1 VKLATGTLGV
11 GVAWGISQTAILFYL
26 LVRIGLIPLRS
37 FFLYPEL
44 SGLGPH
50 QAAWTVLGISF
61 VFGYVLRDV
70 IAAVMATLLS
80 ELVTFLL
87 TPLLS
92 TVLLPSL
99 VAMHP
104 DQQFIFLGLVAPIF
118 LILGMISSL
127 FGSILG
133 AWLQEQSSKD
143 IFNIY
148 QNTLIALSLIVLIA
162 AFL

>member
-1 VKLATGTLGV
+1 
-11 GVAWGISQTAILFYL
+11 
-26 LVRIGLIPLRS
+26 
-37 FFLYPEL
+37 
-44 SGLGPH
+44 
-50 QAAWTVLGISF
+50 
-61 VFGYVLRDV
+61 
-70 IAAVMATLLS
+70 
-80 ELVTFLL
+80 
-87 TPLLS
+87 
-92 TVLLPSL
+92 
-99 VAMHP
+99 MHP